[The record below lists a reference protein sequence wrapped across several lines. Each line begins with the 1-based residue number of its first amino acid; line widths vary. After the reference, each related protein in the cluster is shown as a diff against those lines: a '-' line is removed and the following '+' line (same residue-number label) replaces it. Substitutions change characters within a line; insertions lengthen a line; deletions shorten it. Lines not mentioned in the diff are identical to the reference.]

1 MALRE
6 VHVGLPDAANRVA
19 TYMVDYGNISREP
32 LASFKKVGRD
42 KFIYCHRRQSW
53 RVGGRDPP
61 EFGLGVAGG
70 SSGGCGRVSENT
82 IAYFEQK
89 VRFKTS
95 FL

>member
-1 MALRE
+1 LALRE

-53 RVGGRDPP
+53 RAGVATPRFWAGGRRGVVGRLWA
-61 EFGLGVAGG
+61 GLGKHY
-70 SSGGCGRVSENT
+70 SLFWTEST
-82 IAYFEQK
+82 F
-89 VRFKTS
+89 
-95 FL
+95 